1 MSKKDI
7 DIFKEVLHQGMKKNF
22 TMAGYLSPIMF
33 FYKDG
38 KPIISEIPNEYLATQ
53 VGKQGLAQII
63 RKICSEPNVE
73 MAGIIIEAYGA
84 KLNKDD
90 NSEEAKAVLSG
101 EKRVSDLEDKED
113 IIIMIVSTPEGE
125 EAISYI
131 VDPDAKTVGEEFL
144 GDGLEKMMGTFS
156 NFFNWN
162 KN

>member
-7 DIFKEVLHQGMKKNF
+7 DGFKEVLHQGMKMNF
-22 TMAGYLSPIMF
+22 EMAGFLTPIMF
-33 FYKDG
+33 FYKAG
-38 KPIISEIPNEYLATQ
+38 QPIITEIPNEYLASEA
-53 VGKQGLAQII
+53 GKQGLAQII
-63 RKICSEPNVE
+63 RKLCSEPDTI

-84 KLNKDD
+84 KIQKDGKD
-90 NSEEAKAVLSG
+90 AEAVLSG
-101 EKRVSDLEDKED
+101 EKKVRELEDKQD

-131 VDPDAKTVGEEFL
+131 VDPKAKTIGEEFT
-144 GDGLEKMMGTFS
+144 GAGLETMKGTFS